1 VSEGRLTHLRRRASA
16 AWLVLATLLGTGCD
30 SPTGLVDP
38 AELIVTA
45 PSRYLEPGQ
54 TLLMSAT
61 AHDASG
67 RPLEGVRLRW
77 TSRSPEVAEVRDG
90 LVTGR
95 AIGTATIVA
104 SAGAV
109 ADSIQVTVEPPAV
122 AELVVWPDTLYLIQ
136 GRTGRLFTEM
146 RDRAGRPMKQAL
158 HWANSAPGVA
168 VMEGSEV
175 RAVSVGQ
182 TTLVA
187 TAGMKSVK
195 VPVHVVTGARYVV
208 GHVGAHSEAYSR
220 AYGVNNRG
228 EVVGTRGFPGLQRPF
243 LWSRG
248 RMTDLGTVEGFG
260 SSRAL
265 AISDS
270 GHVVGSAENP
280 AFDGYQ
286 PTVRRV
292 PWVRKS
298 NGVLR
303 PVEVGL
309 AVAEATHVNERGQAV
324 ISGAVTYSADG
335 RTVGGAW
342 LWENGF
348 VTPLFAPGT
357 EAGSRGYTLAGG
369 ISAGGHVGVS
379 AFREAAPS
387 RADPDAYLWK
397 DGGFTAAGAMHV
409 HDVNDLGHAAG
420 SCVSRNLAGAV
431 GCTWNGNVRA
441 DWFPAKVLV
450 SINVYGD
457 AVGWAQIDSEAGGSR
472 AVLLRGGQLVD
483 LNDLVPASDWE
494 ISEAHSINDL
504 GWIAATARHRGT
516 GVLGGLL
523 LKPAS

>member
-1 VSEGRLTHLRRRASA
+1 MNGVRRTSRRRRAGL
-16 AWLVLATLLGTGCD
+16 AWLIALLLLGSGCD

-38 AELIVTA
+38 AEVVVTA

-54 TLLMSAT
+54 SLLVSAT
-61 AHDASG
+61 VRDASG
-67 RPLEGVRLRW
+67 RPLDGVRVRW

-95 AIGTATIVA
+95 AVGSATIVA

-109 ADSIQVTVEPPAV
+109 ADSIQVTVEPPVV
-122 AELVVWPDTLYLIQ
+122 ADLVVWPDTLYLIQ

-146 RDRAGRPMKQAL
+146 RDRSGRSMTQAL
-158 HWANSAPGVA
+158 HWTNSAPGVA
-168 VMEGSEV
+168 VMEGNEV

-187 TAGMKSVK
+187 TAGMKSVR
-195 VPVHVVTGARYVV
+195 VPVHVVTGARYAVA
-208 GHVGAHSEAYSR
+208 HVGAHSEAYSR

-248 RMTDLGTVEGFG
+248 RMTDLGSVEGFG

-265 AISDS
+265 AIGDS

-286 PTVRRV
+286 PAVRRV
-292 PWVRKS
+292 PWVRQS
-298 NGVLR
+298 NGVLH

-309 AVAEATHVNERGQAV
+309 AVAEATHVNDRGQVV
-324 ISGAVTYSADG
+324 ISGAVTYSADA

-342 LWENGF
+342 LWEDGF

-357 EAGSRGYTLAGG
+357 EAGTRGYTLAGG
-369 ISAGGHVGVS
+369 ISAGGSVGLS
-379 AFREAAPS
+379 AFREAAPP
-387 RADPDAYLWK
+387 RADPEAYLWK
-397 DGGFTAAGAMHV
+397 NGSFTASGAMHV
-409 HDVNDLGHAAG
+409 HDVNELGSAAG
-420 SCVSRNLAGAV
+420 SCVSRSLAGTV
-431 GCTWNGNVRA
+431 GCTWDGSVRT

-450 SINVYGD
+450 SINAYGD
-457 AVGWAQIDSEAGGSR
+457 AVGWAQIDTEVGGSR
-472 AVLLRGGQLVD
+472 AVLLRGSQLVD
-483 LNDLVPASDWE
+483 LNDLVPPSDWE

-504 GWIAATARHRGT
+504 GWIAATGRHRGT